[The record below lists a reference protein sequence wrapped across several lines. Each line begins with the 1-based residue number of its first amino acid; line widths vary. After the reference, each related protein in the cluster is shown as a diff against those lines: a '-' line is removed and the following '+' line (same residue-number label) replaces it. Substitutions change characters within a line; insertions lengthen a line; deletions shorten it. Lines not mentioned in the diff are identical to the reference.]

1 VKYDPTTYTANT
13 PSTTSTSSYPFVP
26 TEVRTVGNPA
36 ARDEYVANPPMVTT
50 IMEQGEVVTSQS
62 ITSKT
67 RTVETVTVNQ
77 KKILLLTK
85 KNLFYTLMLSEHS
98 FIKIFFY

>member
-1 VKYDPTTYTANT
+1 MKYDPTTYTANT

-36 ARDEYVANPPMVTT
+36 ARDEYIANPPMVTT

-77 KKILLLTK
+77 KKNIIK
-85 KNLFYTLMLSEHS
+85 KNIFYTLILSEHS